1 MEEIIALLENLWIDK
16 EKDRELYYRV
26 KKKLPE
32 ISRFF
37 YEKVGWNIIV
47 TEQLIKLEKLPAT
60 PEKYM
65 E

>member
-37 YEKVGWNIIV
+37 MR
-47 TEQLIKLEKLPAT
+47 KLDGI
-60 PEKYM
+60 
-65 E
+65 